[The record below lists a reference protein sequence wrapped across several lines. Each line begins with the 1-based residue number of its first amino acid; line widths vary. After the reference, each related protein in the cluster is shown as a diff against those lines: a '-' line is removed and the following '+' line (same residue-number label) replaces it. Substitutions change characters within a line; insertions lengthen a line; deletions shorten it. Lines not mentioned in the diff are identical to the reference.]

1 MGKYVWNIHTMQYYA
16 SDFSEPENELELYRQ
31 HEWVFRNIIL
41 NEKVNCR
48 LCMVFYKLWY
58 NLHRIR
64 YVLGVQ
70 FYEFWQAHD
79 SYSKYRAIP
88 SSLQF
93 LCVPLESS
101 YSLPT
106 PSSVKYWSAFCSYN
120 FPFSRLSPKCKC
132 VDIAFQVWFLS
143 FSIWGPFIWCFINLF
158 YFTVR

>member
-16 SDFSEPENELELYRQ
+16 ADFSEPENELELYRQ

-41 NEKVNCR
+41 NERVNCR
-48 LCMVFYKLWY
+48 LCTVFFKLWY
-58 NLHRIR
+58 NLHTIR
-64 YVLGVQ
+64 YILGVQ

-101 YSLPT
+101 YSPQHQALLNTHLLFVPIISLF
-106 PSSVKYWSAFCSYN
+106 PGFHLNVSV
-120 FPFSRLSPKCKC
+120 L
-132 VDIAFQVWFLS
+132 I
-143 FSIWGPFIWCFINLF
+143 
-158 YFTVR
+158 